1 MELISCPK
9 HSKPCSLKTGTKPGP
24 NKGKSFYLCMDNSDG
39 QCDFVQ
45 QTSLPPKCCPN
56 HAGEFVELQRVV
68 VGKQSAEKRC
78 YYRCADGRSNKTWC
92 GCFNFT
98 TQSNAALKDYNYQ
111 DRDRSAEKEGDGSSK
126 QTETSTNSKTSTSN
140 SSLADTDKE
149 ASVLNCL
156 EKNSERTSRSESSSK
171 SDEGAESGSRKH
183 SKSDGKLQADVKQK
197 EAGIT
202 QKGVDVKEKGADVK
216 EKGADVK
223 EKGADFK
230 EKGAK
235 VKQKEVGNKE
245 KRGENQ
251 DKVEPE
257 VVVLDSSDDDDDDD
271 LPSFHSLAKR
281 TPKSK
286 AMSVEG
292 NSSFTSYRDRE
303 VEGSHRSGQTKSTGP
318 TAEVTKEQS
327 PVDSLSNEVKKMG
340 LGQGEDNPFLD
351 LTLEQ
356 AISRKRDLLQALHK
370 NKEIARRVKL
380 SNLPDGGVKLTQV
393 IETLSTSVR
402 ELDER
407 IAKGIIPS
415 VDVDKGPR
423 VVPPVT
429 QVMTVPTG
437 QANGPQV
444 IKVMPDGSKVVM
456 TSQGSTGPRQ
466 TSLLQHA
473 VQIPPHVLQQM
484 YATNPQAMQLYG
496 GRMTGA
502 RLREV
507 SSITKEALEKLHKQL
522 ESCPSESEELEDP
535 RGLTVPL
542 MIHQRQALAWL
553 SWREKQTPCGGIL
566 ADDMGLGKTLTMI
579 SHIVKQR
586 EMLESGTDEEKSAW
600 LNRDKELEK
609 LDASVVPSRATL
621 VVCPASLIYQWQKEI
636 EKRTRP
642 GLLKVEVYHGANR
655 ERNIL
660 KLAKNDVVLTT
671 YNIVSKEVGVV
682 KGESADEPVTDD
694 KKDSEEKT
702 GPQPMM
708 LRIGWERII
717 LDEGHNIKNH
727 KSLTAMSVSKLR
739 ANFRWALTGTPIQ
752 NDLLDMYSLLRFLRC
767 SPFDEYKVWKKHVD
781 TGKSQGTTK
790 LNTIVRSL
798 LLRRTKNQTGK
809 EGKPLVNL
817 PTKSVET
824 SEVQLTPEERK
835 IYDKVFA
842 QTKSTVQD
850 YVKRHEEKE
859 MGISRGTSE
868 SSSSSNPFRD
878 SSSQSGRGGAW
889 TSHGAGFD
897 NVPQPQGKKA
907 GASELLVLLLRLRQC
922 CCHLSL
928 MRDHIEQETM
938 ENEGIELTLEEQM
951 KGMMLEEMSAGEDGA
966 KAGSSPLFEK
976 SASSTKLKELMSTL
990 QTIKK
995 ESKPR
1000 SVIKSVVVSQWTK
1013 MLDIVAVHLRRVNI
1027 TYNVIQGSIPA
1038 KKRIDMVED
1047 FNTNPKG
1054 AEVML
1059 VSLKA
1064 GGVGLNLIGGSHL
1077 FLLDNHWNP
1086 ALEEQAC
1093 DRIYRVGQKRD
1104 VVIHRF
1110 LCKDTIEE
1118 KILEL
1123 QKRKLSLA
1131 KNVLSGSG
1139 ASSQKLTLAD
1149 LRQMFNV

>member
-1 MELISCPK
+1 MELIPCPK

-56 HAGEFVELQRVV
+56 HPGEFVELQRMVM
-68 VGKQSAEKRC
+68 GKQSGDKRC
-78 YYRCADGRSNKTWC
+78 YYRCADGRNNKTWC
-92 GCFNFT
+92 GCYNFS
-98 TQSNAALKDYNYQ
+98 TQSKSALKDYNYQ
-111 DRDRSAEKEGDGSSK
+111 DRDKSAVKEGDVSCKS
-126 QTETSTNSKTSTSN
+126 TEETSSNKKTSSSN
-140 SSLADTDKE
+140 SDLADSGKNTDE
-149 ASVLNCL
+149 VNCC
-156 EKNSERTSRSESSSK
+156 KNSSEMTTGSEFSSK
-171 SDEGAESGSRKH
+171 SEEVEPSGRNY
-183 SKSDGKLQADVKQK
+183 SKSDGKSEADMLQKGADMKQKGADVKQK
-197 EAGIT
+197 EAYI
-202 QKGVDVKEKGADVK
+202 
-216 EKGADVK
+216 
-223 EKGADFK
+223 
-230 EKGAK
+230 
-235 VKQKEVGNKE
+235 KQKEVDVKQKVEENKE
-245 KRGENQ
+245 KHVNR
-251 DKVEPE
+251 DKTEPE
-257 VVVLDSSDDDDDDD
+257 VVVVDDSSDDDNT
-271 LPSFHSLAKR
+271 PSFHSLAKR

-286 AMSVEG
+286 AMAVEG
-292 NSSFTSYRDRE
+292 KSSFTSYRGQE
-303 VEGSHRSGQTKSTGP
+303 VESSHRTGQTKSEHPPPEP
-318 TAEVTKEQS
+318 TKDQS
-327 PVDSLSNEVKKMG
+327 PVDSLSNEVQKMG
-340 LGQGEDNPFLD
+340 LGKGEDNPYLD
-351 LTLEQ
+351 LTLQQ
-356 AISRKRDLLQALHK
+356 AISRKRDLLQALHR
-370 NKEIARRVKL
+370 NKEIARKVKL
-380 SNLPDGGVKLTQV
+380 SNLPDGGVKLTQ
-393 IETLSTSVR
+393 IIDSLSTSVR
-402 ELDER
+402 QLDER
-407 IAKGIIPS
+407 VAKGIIS
-415 VDVDKGPR
+415 VDKEKGPETVR
-423 VVPPVT
+423 PGPQTKTVGAG
-429 QVMTVPTG
+429 QV
-437 QANGPQV
+437 NDPQV
-444 IKVMPDGSKVVM
+444 IKVMPDGSKVLM
-456 TSQGSTGPRQ
+456 KSEGSTGPRQ

-473 VQIPPHVLQQM
+473 VQIPQHVLQQM
-484 YATNPQAMQLYG
+484 YATKPQAMQLYG

-522 ESCPSESEELEDP
+522 ESCPSENEELEDP
-535 RGLTVPL
+535 KGLTVPL
-542 MIHQRQALAWL
+542 MIHQRQALAWMA
-553 SWREKQTPCGGIL
+553 WREKQTPCGGIL

-579 SHIVKQR
+579 SHVVKQR
-586 EMLESGTDEEKSAW
+586 EMQEAGTDEEKSAW
-600 LNRDKELEK
+600 LNRDKELQK
-609 LDASVVPSRATL
+609 LDASVVPSRGTL

-636 EKRTRP
+636 EKRTRS
-642 GLLKVEVYHGANR
+642 GLLRVEVYHGANR

-660 KLAKNDVVLTT
+660 KLAKNDIVLTT

-682 KGESADEPVTDD
+682 KGESADEPVADGN
-694 KKDSEEKT
+694 KDSEDKS

-717 LDEGHNIKNH
+717 LDEAHNIKNH

-767 SPFDEYKVWKKHVD
+767 SPFDEYKVWKRHVD
-781 TGKSQGTTK
+781 TGKSHGTTK

-817 PTKSVET
+817 PSKSVET
-824 SEVQLTPEERK
+824 TEVQLTPEERK

-850 YVKRHEEKE
+850 YVKRHEERE
-859 MGISRGTSE
+859 MGISRDTSE
-868 SSSSSNPFRD
+868 LSSNPFRD
-878 SSSQSGRGGAW
+878 NTSQSIKGGAW
-889 TSHGAGFD
+889 NSHGAGFD
-897 NVPQPQGKKA
+897 NVPPSQGKKA

-951 KGMMLEEMSAGEDGA
+951 KGMMLDEMSQGENGA
-966 KAGSSPLFEK
+966 KTESSPLFEK
-976 SASSTKLKELMSTL
+976 SSLSTKLKELMSTL
-990 QTIKK
+990 HKIKK
-995 ESKPR
+995 ESKPG

-1027 TYNVIQGSIPA
+1027 SFNIIQGSISA
-1038 KKRIDMVED
+1038 KKRIEMVED

-1093 DRIYRVGQKRD
+1093 DRIYRVGQQRD

-1139 ASSQKLTLAD
+1139 ASSQKLSLAD
-1149 LRQMFNV
+1149 LRQMFGV